1 MSDMPISKI
10 YQRHKNNDLQILY
23 INVKKNYFV
32 LLFNVSR
39 LGSRYNYNLY
49 INYLIFS
56 QKENYTVDERTNLAI
71 T

>member
-1 MSDMPISKI
+1 VICLLVKFISVTKTMI
-10 YQRHKNNDLQILY
+10 LQILQ
-23 INVKKNYFV
+23 INVKTNYFV

-49 INYLIFS
+49 INYLIYS